1 MKDKTIRVVEAIWIK
16 LSQLKIDKRLKS
28 INNVL
33 QEIIA
38 SYEKN
43 NGASK

>member
-1 MKDKTIRVVEAIWIK
+1 MKDKTIRVEEAIWIK